1 MPNKGGVAWV
11 LLTPKT
17 MFCLMLSLI
26 DLGGDE
32 FWKAS
37 PTISF
42 GRLMPVDCWIEC
54 DSVVRTHIL
63 VVRPQKGVTQ
73 SFAIFCH
80 HGTYGF
86 IFP

>member
-1 MPNKGGVAWV
+1 MV
-11 LLTPKT
+11 
-17 MFCLMLSLI
+17 FCLMPTVI

-42 GRLMPVDCWIEC
+42 GCLMPIDCWIGC
-54 DSVVRTHIL
+54 DSVVHTHIL
-63 VVRPQKGVTQ
+63 VARLQEGVTQ